1 MPFIKNTNTKVKLV
15 NNTEINIED
24 LKAGDWILNK
34 DAFPAHVRG
43 HVLST
48 YKSHQKAI
56 KINDELIC
64 TWDQIFI
71 GADNFYYVYNGCDNQ
86 CFTEGNSKIMSY
98 ISYDDTIIYRPFV
111 GLPENLVKNLEVGVV
126 LQTIDGEKTVDT
138 LEIIDIFET
147 LPASKDYI
155 VDLYSK
161 DISEIDIDNL
171 NVWN

>member
-71 GADNFYYVYNGCDNQ
+71 GADNFYYEFDKKVELKNVIKSDSLSSNDEIQEYVTTSGEAVKFKNEILVQ
-86 CFTEGNSKIMSY
+86 CEKDKY
-98 ISYDDTIIYRPFV
+98 CEDDFES
-111 GLPENLVKNLEVGVV
+111 LNLSNRTKL
-126 LQTIDGEKTVDT
+126 
-138 LEIIDIFET
+138 
-147 LPASKDYI
+147 
-155 VDLYSK
+155 
-161 DISEIDIDNL
+161 SEDFFFL
-171 NVWN
+171 TR